1 MTHLPYAFAKRQGV
15 VLAADSGEELTAF
28 HLSEVSHLA
37 LLEVARLFG
46 RSVKFRTVN
55 AHKFNEL
62 LGQCYQDNAGQ
73 SHEAADFLQ
82 KDIDLAGMLE
92 RLPEPED
99 LLDDNDEAPVIRLIN
114 ALLAEAIRENVSD
127 IHIEPGE
134 ALVSVRFR
142 VDGILRDVISPD
154 KALAPL
160 LVSRI
165 KIMAKL
171 DIAEKRV
178 PQDGRISLRVGGNSI
193 DVRVSTLPGSHGER
207 LVLRILDKKQT
218 LFALTQMGMTEQQ
231 IALTKNMVNQS
242 HGIVLVTGPTGSGK
256 TTTLYAML
264 NQMNKKQ
271 GNIITIEDPVEYQ
284 LEGVSQTQVNHKVE
298 LSFARGLRA
307 ILRQDPDVIMVGEIR
322 DKETAEIAVQASLTG
337 HLVLSTLHTN
347 TAIGAVTRLKDMG
360 IEPFL
365 LSSSMIGVIAQRLV
379 RVLCDD
385 CKQEIEISADDLRRI
400 DGTWSGDEKVTVYGP
415 SGCPECNDI
424 GYKGRTGVFEVIRLD
439 RELQQMIHG
448 DRGEM
453 DLQDYAHQQSA
464 SLQSDVLRLILSGKT
479 SFEEGLRISRDC

>member
-1 MTHLPYAFAKRQGV
+1 MSLLPYAFAKRQGI
-15 VLAADSGEELTAF
+15 VLAADSGAELTAF
-28 HLSEVSHLA
+28 HLSDVSYHA
-37 LLEVARLFG
+37 LLEVSRLQG
-46 RSVKFRTVN
+46 MSVKFSPVN
-55 AHKFNEL
+55 EQKFNEL
-62 LGQCYQDNAGQ
+62 LSQCYQDNAGQ

-82 KDIDLAGMLE
+82 NGIDLAGLVD

-99 LLDDNDEAPVIRLIN
+99 LLDVSDEAPVIRLIN

-134 ALVSVRFR
+134 AFVAVRFR
-142 VDGILRDVISPD
+142 IDGVLRDVISPD
-154 KALAPL
+154 QALAPL

-178 PQDGRISLRVGGNSI
+178 PQDGRITLRVGGHSI

-218 LFALTQMGMTEQQ
+218 LFALTQMGMTDLQVEATKDI
-231 IALTKNMVNQS
+231 IAQS

-264 NQMNKKQ
+264 NQMNKQQK
-271 GNIITIEDPVEYQ
+271 NIITIEDPVEYQ
-284 LEGVSQTQVNHKVE
+284 LEGVSQTPVNHKVD
-298 LSFARGLRA
+298 LSFSHGLRA

-322 DKETAEIAVQASLTG
+322 DRETADIAVQASLTG
-337 HLVLSTLHTN
+337 HLVISTLHTN
-347 TAIGAVTRLKDMG
+347 TAIGAVTRLRDMG

-379 RVLCDD
+379 RVLCEH
-385 CKQEIEISADDLRRI
+385 CKQEIEVSASDLRRV
-400 DGTWSGDEKVTVYGP
+400 DRHYSGDKKQTVYAP
-415 SGCPECNDI
+415 SGCSECNDV

-439 RELQQMIHG
+439 KELQQMLHE
-448 DRGEM
+448 DKGEM
-453 DLQDYAHQQSA
+453 DLQAYAHQQSP
-464 SLQSDVLRLILSGKT
+464 SLQSDVIRLILSGKT
-479 SFEEGLRISRDC
+479 SIEEGLRISTEC